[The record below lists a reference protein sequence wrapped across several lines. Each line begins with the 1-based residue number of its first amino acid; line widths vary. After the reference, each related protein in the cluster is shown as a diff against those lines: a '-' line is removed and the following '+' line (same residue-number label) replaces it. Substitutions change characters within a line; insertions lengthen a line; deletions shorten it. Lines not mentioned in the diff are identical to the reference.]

1 MKSYRTNNSLLTC
14 IHFRVS
20 NFDLMKNLTQTLII
34 SISLFLVSCG
44 TEKLIM
50 SAEEISEKG
59 YSLENWNILK
69 NGEIVGVLSNTEW
82 ELYNGQLTK
91 EISIKTSF
99 TSDEDMKEIAR
110 FVYAKFPDCKIEV
123 NDDGGNSFPK

>member
-1 MKSYRTNNSLLTC
+1 MNWYCINNLWLTH
-14 IHFRVS
+14 IPLRAS
-20 NFDLMKNLTQTLII
+20 NFVVMKNLTQTLIF

-44 TEKLIM
+44 AEKLIM
-50 SAEEISEKG
+50 STEEISEKG
-59 YSLENWNILK
+59 YVMENWNILK
-69 NGEIVGVLSNTEW
+69 NGEVVGVLSNTEW
-82 ELYNGQLTK
+82 ELYNGQLIK